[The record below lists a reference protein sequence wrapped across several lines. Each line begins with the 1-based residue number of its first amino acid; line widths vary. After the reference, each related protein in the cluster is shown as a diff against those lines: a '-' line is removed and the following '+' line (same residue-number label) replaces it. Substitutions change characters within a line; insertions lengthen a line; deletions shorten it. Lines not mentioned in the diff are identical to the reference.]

1 MALQILSSPSKP
13 EDADKVIDLLRT
25 AIEKAF
31 EGDDVQVEATSPGH
45 FAIRVQSASFEG
57 QPRVRQQ
64 QRVYAAIAHL
74 MKGTS
79 APVHAIDKLETVLP
93 GA

>member
-13 EDADKVIDLLRT
+13 EDADKVVDLLRA
-25 AIEKAF
+25 AIEKEF
-31 EGDDVQVEATSPGH
+31 KGDDVQVEATSPGH
-45 FAIRVQSASFEG
+45 FEIRVQSASFEG

-74 MKGTS
+74 MKGDA
-79 APVHAIDKLETVLP
+79 APVHAVDRMTTLSRP
-93 GA
+93 A